1 MIEPW
6 SPKEAVNVQWME
18 CGESCP
24 RGWEE
29 VEKEVSDDS
38 TGGPENLKTHNLAE
52 RYLLHFEANPNESIV
67 AKQKA
72 CAEMVKDDPDLKDEF
87 ERQNPC
93 YYGINHLGQPQ
104 VHIPETLNNDADN
117 FWYKAQEQK
126 NNNVENEIS
135 AIQEIPGLSNAER
148 DRKIEEAKDKHTN
161 NLYETFR
168 EYITDKCTEE
178 VAKSKDDWCTWCNL
192 RAHEL
197 REDRSG
203 KGCGDFDKEGNQKKC
218 KRLNATDVRNVDTT
232 KWFGRGPFCR
242 GRCPNKWI
250 PLRYTKQGI
259 SGGNTLQ
266 RLPCWLGQK
275 VECGRINS
283 STCEDV
289 DCSFDNKN
297 EPDCLQC
304 SQCWWNSS
312 NSECHPKSPS
322 IDEDTKKC
330 ADELFDLGFPKRAA
344 TLLNKNTACRSYQE
358 KETALAQ
365 CRRDIKGKGKERKRK
380 EKEERKRKEK
390 EENKRCEDFEN
401 ALSDFKDTN
410 KNFEDEF
417 IRSHSNQNR
426 KLDLIR
432 RQLREAGLS
441 LLKNIEPL
449 TDEFRNLSC
458 NSKIVIG
465 ETYEEIIKPT
475 IETLIKIWRKVIV
488 IFDRVDVQDNID
500 NYRKQILEKRNKI
513 TSIEKKGKLSRKKK
527 RKVKKINEEIKKM
540 KAEIKQPNQR
550 YGKLPPSFDS
560 YVMNIMGES
569 KAIADEIKENITE
582 KIRDEYRDAIP
593 LHALSQGILQHT
605 LDETLNFLNF
615 VQNQSKRPIKYYPRF
630 DP

>member
-1 MIEPW
+1 MVEPW
-6 SPKEAVNVQWME
+6 NPKEAVNVQWME

-24 RGWEE
+24 WGWEE
-29 VEKEVSDDS
+29 VGKTWKGKDIHSNLFAD
-38 TGGPENLKTHNLAE
+38 TGPENLKTHNLAE
-52 RYLLHFEANPNESIV
+52 RYLLHFKDNPNEPLS
-67 AKQKA
+67 AKRKA
-72 CAEMVKDDPDLKDEF
+72 CDEMGTYAGLAKMAEDDEGLKDE
-87 ERQNPC
+87 
-93 YYGINHLGQPQ
+93 L
-104 VHIPETLNNDADN
+104 
-117 FWYKAQEQK
+117 KK
-126 NNNVENEIS
+126 S
-135 AIQEIPGLSNAER
+135 
-148 DRKIEEAKDKHTN
+148 EE
-161 NLYETFR
+161 
-168 EYITDKCTEE
+168 
-178 VAKSKDDWCTWCNL
+178 DDWCTWCNL
-192 RAHEL
+192 WAHEL
-197 REDRSG
+197 SEDKKDT
-203 KGCGDFDKEGNQKKC
+203 KGCGNFDKEGNWVPNNKRQVKC
-218 KRLNATDVRNVDTT
+218 KRIKQINATDVRNVDTT

-390 EENKRCEDFEN
+390 KENKRCEDFEN

-475 IETLIKIWRKVIV
+475 IETLIKIWREVIV
-488 IFDRVDVQDNID
+488 IFNRVDVQNNID

-513 TSIEKKGKLSRKKK
+513 TSIEKEGKLSRKKK

-582 KIRDEYRDAIP
+582 KIRDEYRDAMP
-593 LHALSQGILQHT
+593 LHIPQVQLENV

-615 VQNQSKRPIKYYPRF
+615 MQKPLY
-630 DP
+630 